1 MTFTV
6 PPAIADCLIGIATH
20 ARSPAYLQINAEGQ
34 LMSWEGSVL
43 TYGLK
48 GLHAGD
54 YIGDRLYFL
63 DGLFPLSQPHEVL
76 PNLQIEQGLVID
88 VHLLLS
94 PALAESTDTT
104 MASATGWIVL
114 LDVSVD
120 SEYPKALQQQINELS
135 LLKYQYAKLL
145 NRSFSQPHFN
155 QTTDAQSLA
164 SRAPEPQN
172 NVNNL
177 VVNQDPPAVHP
188 GTVHPG
194 TVHQDISVVLI
205 ELFDPREKN
214 PLDNPLK
221 EVNSKAPQPCDNQAG
236 DDPASATAGT
246 FLFLKAAL
254 SKIAQ
259 TVVEEGGVINHV
271 LGKTVVALFGLVPTH
286 TAPAKQALSAAKR
299 LIAGPL
305 SGALPS
311 PLSGSLS
318 GPFGESSTR
327 LGIAVTTGPASTGL
341 IELNGHQVLNAIGPH
356 IQNVLGLKP
365 FLKPNIILVD
375 PITLQVLD
383 TLKDDYQTQV
393 LNTHDNSPDRYLPA
407 PELYELT
414 FALE

>member
-1 MTFTV
+1 MTFTL

-54 YIGDRLYFL
+54 YIGDRLCFL

-94 PALAESTDTT
+94 PALAEPTDTT

-120 SEYPKALQQQINELS
+120 SEYPKALQQQVNELS

-155 QTTDAQSLA
+155 QAFNQATDAQPLTSW
-164 SRAPEPQN
+164 APEPQN
-172 NVNNL
+172 NVDNL
-177 VVNQDPPAVHP
+177 VVNQDSKALHQ
-188 GTVHPG
+188 G

-205 ELFDPREKN
+205 ELFGPREKKT
-214 PLDNPLK
+214 LDNPLR
-221 EVNSKAPQPCDNQAG
+221 EVNSQVG
-236 DDPASATAGT
+236 DDPASATEGT
-246 FLFLKAAL
+246 FLSLKATL

-271 LGKTVVALFGLVPTH
+271 LGKTVVAFFGLVPTK
-286 TAPAKQALSAAKR
+286 TAPARQALSAAKR
-299 LIAGPL
+299 LIAGSLPGTLLGPL
-305 SGALPS
+305 
-311 PLSGSLS
+311 
-318 GPFGESSTR
+318 GESPSS
-327 LGIAVTTGPASTGL
+327 LGIAVTTGAASTGF

-356 IQNVLGLKP
+356 IQNILGLKP

-375 PITLQVLD
+375 PITLQGLD

-393 LNTHDNSPDRYLPA
+393 LNTHDNSPDRYLSA

-414 FALE
+414 FALD